1 MNKEYEIG
9 KEIQMLSRKIKRKL
23 DETFSDYGVTG
34 VQVFILD
41 FIHRESK
48 KKKVYA
54 RDIEEEFDLRKA
66 TITGIL
72 NNLEQNEFIKRM
84 TVGEDTR
91 LKELMITDKALKLIT
106 KIEKKL
112 EIFDKQLVCNL
123 SEEEQSFFM
132 KIINQ
137 ILQNLS

>member
-1 MNKEYEIG
+1 
-9 KEIQMLSRKIKRKL
+9 
-23 DETFSDYGVTG
+23 
-34 VQVFILD
+34 
-41 FIHRESK
+41 
-48 KKKVYA
+48 
-54 RDIEEEFDLRKA
+54 
-66 TITGIL
+66 
-72 NNLEQNEFIKRM
+72 M